1 MYNECMK
8 TYLEKTLPAFLIII
22 FFFLVASLYSKFGNP
37 LPFSMNSTV
46 TNKSDIFTVTGE
58 GTIAVKPDIAYVNVG
73 IQKNATTVKQVQAQI
88 NEVINKVSDGLK
100 KLGIDTKNIQ
110 TTDYSISPNYDWS
123 SGTQKITGYTAS
135 TQLKVKITDLDKI
148 NDVIDSSTA
157 NGANQV
163 SNITLD
169 VDNRDAAEESARK
182 DAVAQATKKAEAAA
196 KTAGF
201 KLGKV
206 IGYYESSNDSNMVR
220 PVAYSAKTMA
230 AGAVDQALNT
240 NIQTGSEEVKITVNL
255 SYQIN

>member
-1 MYNECMK
+1 MK
-8 TYLEKTLPAFLIII
+8 DYLNKIIPAFLIII
-22 FFFLVASLYSKFGNP
+22 VFFLVASVYSQFGNP
-37 LPFSMNSTV
+37 LPFSINSTV

-73 IQKNATTVKQVQAQI
+73 IQKNASTVKQAQTQI
-88 NEVINKVSDGLK
+88 NEVINKISDALK
-100 KLGIDTKNIQ
+100 QLDIDAKNIQ
-110 TTDYSISPNYDWS
+110 TTDYSINPNYDWS

-169 VDNRDAAEESARK
+169 VDNRDAAEESARQ
-182 DAVAQATKKAEAAA
+182 DAVAQANKKAEAAA
-196 KTAGF
+196 KAAGF
-201 KLGKV
+201 KLGK
-206 IGYYESSNDSNMVR
+206 IISYYETSNESNLVR
-220 PVAYSAKTMA
+220 PVAYSLKSSGGGIA
-230 AGAVDQALNT
+230 DQALNT
-240 NIQTGSEEVKITVNL
+240 NIQTGSEEVKIIVNL